1 MLLQSNRGGCEI
13 HEGRHLLA
21 IHIDLDLHSPV
32 AGAFVL
38 VDGCQHLGEAFG
50 VQFDD
55 VADHPLSGLPSNEGV
70 GKLPPEERVILE
82 YALPHIDGGVAQQ
95 PLERATCATETA
107 IDEQTVDHIDQG
119 RHDRPRR
126 RMDSQ
131 PVAAS
136 TLGFAMSG
144 SPFRNIALIA
154 HVDHG
159 KTTLVDGLLGATGVF
174 AAHETPVDR
183 VMDSSDQE
191 RERGITILAKAASVT
206 WNGVTINLV
215 DTPGHADFAGEVE
228 RALAMVDGVLLLV
241 DAAEGPMPQTRYVL
255 SKALGRNLPAVV
267 VINKVDR
274 ADARTEAVVDEVYEL
289 FFDLEAPDHH
299 IEFPIV
305 SAIAREGRSMRGVG
319 VPEEDSDLGPLLDTI
334 LETIPGPAGDPAA
347 PVQALVTNLDASDY
361 LGRLAVGRVM
371 NGTLESGKMIGLA
384 QSADGTPVKRKLTT
398 LMGFDGL
405 GRSERERV
413 QAGDLFLVAGFPE
426 VQIGDTFVD
435 LENPMPLERL
445 TVDEPVLRMTFG
457 VNTSPLAGKEGS
469 LLTSRQIRERLE
481 RETLGN
487 VSIKIGPTSSPE
499 VIEVAGRGEL
509 QLAVLIESMRR
520 EGFELQVSRP
530 EVIVRTIDGV
540 KHEPYERAIVD
551 VPDEYVGTVTQAA
564 APRRGTVEDMR
575 PGDRG
580 RTIITLTAPSRGLIG
595 FRSLLLTAT
604 RGTALIHQR
613 HEGWMPWAGEL
624 PHRHGGPVLSDRP
637 GVTTSFALDNLQK
650 RSELFVGPG
659 EDVYEG
665 MIIGENARAE
675 DLPANPTK
683 AKQLTN
689 IRAAA
694 SDDAIKLTPPRRLT
708 LETAIEWIAADELVE
723 VTPSSIRVRKRYL
736 TESERKLAAKRA

>member
-1 MLLQSNRGGCEI
+1 
-13 HEGRHLLA
+13 
-21 IHIDLDLHSPV
+21 
-32 AGAFVL
+32 
-38 VDGCQHLGEAFG
+38 
-50 VQFDD
+50 
-55 VADHPLSGLPSNEGV
+55 
-70 GKLPPEERVILE
+70 
-82 YALPHIDGGVAQQ
+82 
-95 PLERATCATETA
+95 
-107 IDEQTVDHIDQG
+107 
-119 RHDRPRR
+119 
-126 RMDSQ
+126 
-131 PVAAS
+131 
-136 TLGFAMSG
+136 MSG
-144 SPFRNIALIA
+144 SPYRNIALIA

-159 KTTLVDGLLGATGVF
+159 KTTLVDGLLSATGVF

-183 VMDSSDQE
+183 VMDSNDQE
-191 RERGITILAKAASVT
+191 RERGITILAKAASVQ
-206 WNGVTINLV
+206 WKGVTINLV

-228 RALAMVDGVLLLV
+228 RALTMVDGVLLLV

-255 SKALGRNLPAVV
+255 SKALASNLPAVV

-274 ADARTEAVVDEVYEL
+274 PDARTKAVLDEIYEL

-299 IEFPIV
+299 IEFPVV
-305 SAIAREGRSMRGVG
+305 SAIARESRSMVGVG
-319 VPEEDSDLGPLLDTI
+319 VPPAGSGLGPLLDLI
-334 LETIPGPAGDPAA
+334 LETIPGPAGDPDA

-371 NGTLESGKMIGLA
+371 SGTLEAGKMIGLA
-384 QSADGTPVKRKLTT
+384 QATGNPVKRKLST

-405 GRSERERV
+405 ARSER
-413 QAGDLFLVAGFPE
+413 QKISAGDLFLVAGFPE

-435 LENPMPLERL
+435 TEKPMPLERL
-445 TVDEPVLRMTFG
+445 SVDEPVLRMTFG

-481 RETLGN
+481 REILGN

-530 EVIVRTIDGV
+530 EVIIRTIDGV
-540 KHEPYERAIVD
+540 KHEPLERAVVD

-580 RTIITLTAPSRGLIG
+580 RTIITLIAPSRGLIG

-624 PHRHGGPVLSDRP
+624 PTRHGGPVLSDRS
-637 GVTTSFALDNLQK
+637 GVTTAFALDNLQK

-665 MIIGENARAE
+665 MIIGENARSE
-675 DLPANPTK
+675 DLPANPTR

-694 SDDAIKLTPPRRLT
+694 SDDAIKLTPPRRLS
-708 LETAIEWIAADELVE
+708 LELAIEWIAEDELVE

-736 TESERKLAAKRA
+736 TEGERKQAAKRA